1 MDFEKTGELR
11 PVGPS
16 VADEDVQVLV
26 DAGVVADAELTA
38 LDFHAWSTRI
48 HFNAGSCWIEFC

>member
-38 LDFHAWSTRI
+38 LDFHAWSTI
-48 HFNAGSCWIEFC
+48 THFNAGSC